1 MPIAIWI
8 ISIKFGLVIG
18 KLIKMLEQELT
29 NRIKTRKLICLT
41 IQLGQLDTDTV
52 IIGRINSFDND
63 DIYLYEVNPYG
74 VFY

>member
-1 MPIAIWI
+1 
-8 ISIKFGLVIG
+8 
-18 KLIKMLEQELT
+18 MLEQELT

>member
-1 MPIAIWI
+1 
-8 ISIKFGLVIG
+8 
-18 KLIKMLEQELT
+18 MLEQELT
-29 NRIKTRKLICLT
+29 NRIKTCKLICLT